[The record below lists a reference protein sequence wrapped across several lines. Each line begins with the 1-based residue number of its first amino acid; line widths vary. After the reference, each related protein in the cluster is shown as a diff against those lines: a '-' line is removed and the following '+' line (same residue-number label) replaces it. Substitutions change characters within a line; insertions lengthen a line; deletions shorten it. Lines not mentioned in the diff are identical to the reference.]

1 MLYNFKKGDKNN
13 YYLLFINFLLNIIK
27 KKFYFYEKNYQ
38 NFIYIFN
45 LNYI

>member
-27 KKFYFYEKNYQ
+27 K
-38 NFIYIFN
+38 NFIFMKKIIKILYIY
-45 LNYI
+45 LI

>member
-27 KKFYFYEKNYQ
+27 KFYFYEKNYQ